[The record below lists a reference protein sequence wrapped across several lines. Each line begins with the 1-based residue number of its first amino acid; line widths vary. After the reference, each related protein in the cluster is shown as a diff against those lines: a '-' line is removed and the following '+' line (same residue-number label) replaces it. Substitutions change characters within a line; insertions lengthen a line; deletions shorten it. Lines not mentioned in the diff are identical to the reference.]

1 MQTNQSDVLKESR
14 RKLTQMES
22 QIRQT
27 KVNEL
32 KMLYGVVSL
41 LRYSVICTLATLDKV
56 VFLVAKIWVD
66 RLYLNTN
73 IRWYI
78 SAQ

>member
-27 KVNEL
+27 KVIEL

-56 VFLVAKIWVD
+56 VFLVAKTWVD

>member
-27 KVNEL
+27 KVIEL
-32 KMLYGVVSL
+32 KILYGVVSL

-56 VFLVAKIWVD
+56 VFLVAKTWVD

>member
-14 RKLTQMES
+14 RKPTQMES

-27 KVNEL
+27 KVIEL
-32 KMLYGVVSL
+32 KILYGVVSL